1 MSVVVFSSRRFIF
14 LYCKNSDYKI
24 DSIGTLLII

>member
-1 MSVVVFSSRRFIF
+1 MSVVVFSSMRFIC
-14 LYCKNSDYKI
+14 LYCKNSDYNI